1 VYPSA
6 ERRAF
11 RVAEVEA
18 DPQFTGAIKQRLRC
32 RVGHF
37 VLEEGIDFS
46 LLLHEPTW
54 KEGGQRQF
62 GKNDSMTTPR
72 CGPFQQHDHSA
83 DRGIAR
89 LIPRDRTKLTGA
101 NDDFS
106 AHFGGVPRL
115 LSGEK
120 VALWV
125 MRVIENLS
133 AAISLRKPDIALAP
147 PL

>member
-1 VYPSA
+1 MN
-6 ERRAF
+6 
-11 RVAEVEA
+11 
-18 DPQFTGAIKQRLRC
+18 Q
-32 RVGHF
+32 
-37 VLEEGIDFS
+37 
-46 LLLHEPTW
+46 
-54 KEGGQRQF
+54 EGGQRQF

-72 CGPFQQHDHSA
+72 CCPFQQYDHSA

-106 AHFGGVPRL
+106 AHFGAAPRL

-125 MRVIENLS
+125 MRVIENLP
-133 AAISLRKPDIALAP
+133 AAISPQKAGHRSCSSAVTVTVLLRYCLD
-147 PL
+147 